1 MIEFEV
7 YQKAVK
13 RYVEIMGNSNSP
25 LYKTV
30 TNGDKT
36 EYIFDMNYG
45 VPRACVEF
53 GICRRN
59 FIPAL
64 IEAVEAGII

>member
-13 RYVEIMGNSNSP
+13 RYVEIMGNNP

-36 EYIFDMNYG
+36 EYIFDMSYG
-45 VPRACVEF
+45 VPRTCVEF
-53 GICRRN
+53 GICQRN
-59 FIPAL
+59 FILAL

>member
-1 MIEFEV
+1 MIEIEA

-13 RYVEIMGNSNSP
+13 RYVELMGNRP

-30 TNGDKT
+30 TNEDKT
-36 EYIFDMNYG
+36 EYVFDMNYG
-45 VPRACVEF
+45 VPRTCVEC
-53 GICRRN
+53 GVCRRSL
-59 FIPAL
+59 IPAL

>member
-1 MIEFEV
+1 MIEYEV

-13 RYVEIMGNSNSP
+13 RYVELMGNRP

-36 EYIFDMNYG
+36 EYIFDMSYR
-45 VPRACVEF
+45 VPRTCVEF
-53 GICRRN
+53 GICQRN
-59 FIPAL
+59 FILAL

>member
-13 RYVEIMGNSNSP
+13 RYVELMGNSP

-53 GICRRN
+53 GICQRN

>member
-13 RYVEIMGNSNSP
+13 RYVELMGNNP

-36 EYIFDMNYG
+36 EYIFDMSYG
-45 VPRACVEF
+45 VPRTCVEF
-53 GICRRN
+53 GIWRGN
-59 FIPAL
+59 FILAL

>member
-13 RYVEIMGNSNSP
+13 RYVELMGNGP

-36 EYIFDMNYG
+36 EYIFDMN
-45 VPRACVEF
+45 
-53 GICRRN
+53 
-59 FIPAL
+59 
-64 IEAVEAGII
+64 

>member
-13 RYVEIMGNSNSP
+13 RYVELMGNSNSP

>member
-13 RYVEIMGNSNSP
+13 RYVEIMGNRP

-45 VPRACVEF
+45 VPRTCVEL
-53 GICRRN
+53 GIWRGN

>member
-13 RYVEIMGNSNSP
+13 RYVELMGNSNSS